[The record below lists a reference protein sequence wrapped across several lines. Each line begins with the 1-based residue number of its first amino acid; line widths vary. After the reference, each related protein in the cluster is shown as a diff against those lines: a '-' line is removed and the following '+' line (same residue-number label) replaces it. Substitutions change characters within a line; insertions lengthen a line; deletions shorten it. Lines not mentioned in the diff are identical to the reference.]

1 MGMEDF
7 HDRLCAFTSDC
18 ILSRQEWLSS
28 GESYPR
34 QETPQSL
41 EQGDLFGTTPSPTP
55 KEAEKVETKPIPSKP
70 KEYPKPKTHYTFEE
84 YLKFHYGN
92 AAAADYWWK
101 KDMQRLEAE
110 QKCGHTA

>member
-55 KEAEKVETKPIPSKP
+55 KKAEKVDAKPIPSKP
-70 KEYPKPKTHYTFEE
+70 KEYPKPKTFYTYDE
-84 YLKFHYGN
+84 YLKIHCGN
-92 AAAADYWWK
+92 HDAAHYWWERAMK
-101 KDMQRLEAE
+101 RLEE
-110 QKCGHTA
+110 DKKRTCR